1 VPQDSYSLRVTSG
14 GEAELL
20 NRLPGQQPLL
30 RLGFD
35 LGSLLRASGT
45 VHDLRRTAIRN
56 LVRAGVDPTV
66 AMRISGHETNSTF
79 RRYNIVSE
87 EDLAQAVEKVSAY
100 VETLPAEGKVAG
112 AGANPDRTRT
122 KP

>member
-1 VPQDSYSLRVTSG
+1 
-14 GEAELL
+14 
-20 NRLPGQQPLL
+20 
-30 RLGFD
+30 
-35 LGSLLRASGT
+35 
-45 VHDLRRTAIRN
+45 
-56 LVRAGVDPTV
+56 
-66 AMRISGHETNSTF
+66 MRISGHETNSTF